1 MMTSRRGVEKYI
13 GCVCVCSTCPSPLS
27 TLWWGKKYSITYS
40 LYFWLHLPCMW
51 SWPNLELGSS
61 ISVWFS
67 RLSHAKSWTHPSGQP
82 QNMHTTPI
90 HICPNHTHNTYIDGG
105 FTNYIN
111 NSSLLLFLCLLSHRQ
126 SKHHVS
132 CVKKVCVCVIIIIL
146 PLYLSSPPFL
156 LICFIAAKIR
166 LVDNWCWW
174 SWLLHLFLFLFHMM
188 RIFTHS
194 NDDMPHLPPISAI
207 DECLPN
213 RTWQPPTSS
222 SSAAPSQQ
230 SSPSTSSYSLN
241 SNSNSSNSSSSTPH
255 YPQHYATTT
264 TTTIP
269 LHPQATR
276 AWTMSS
282 RQNENHQV
290 ANHPDLPQVKEKSL
304 LLLVWWESRTYA

>member
-1 MMTSRRGVEKYI
+1 M
-13 GCVCVCSTCPSPLS
+13 SP
-27 TLWWGKKYSITYS
+27 
-40 LYFWLHLPCMW
+40 
-51 SWPNLELGSS
+51 
-61 ISVWFS
+61 
-67 RLSHAKSWTHPSGQP
+67 A
-82 QNMHTTPI
+82 
-90 HICPNHTHNTYIDGG
+90 
-105 FTNYIN
+105 
-111 NSSLLLFLCLLSHRQ
+111 
-126 SKHHVS
+126 SK
-132 CVKKVCVCVIIIIL
+132 
-146 PLYLSSPPFL
+146 
-156 LICFIAAKIR
+156 
-166 LVDNWCWW
+166 
-174 SWLLHLFLFLFHMM
+174 
-188 RIFTHS
+188 S

-290 ANHPDLPQVKEKSL
+290 ANHPDLPQIIHHCQHICDSIIAQQRNQDVGDPRPWLDELIGRANEILNALLNLRKQQASLPVTMAKSS
-304 LLLVWWESRTYA
+304 SRPSSPTPTSSSSTAVIPSSWQSHSIHRLRQQRRRGRATAFQGRCHSCNISETPEWRRGPDGARTLCNACGLHYAKITRKKATANTSSSSSSSPSLSSTTQQQQQQHR